1 MTIHLRERGVD
12 TVVLDI
18 EGTTTPIRF
27 VYDVLFPYAR
37 QHLAAYVAGHAGDGA
52 LDDVGR
58 LLEREWATDLSPG
71 DDPPDW
77 QSGPAETLGRSIVAY
92 ATWLMDRD
100 RKSTGLKL
108 LQGRIWERGYADG
121 VLRGAVFPDVPGALQ
136 RWRDS
141 HVEVAIYSSGSVLA
155 QKLLFGTTADGDLTR
170 FITAFFDTGV
180 GAKGD
185 PDSYRRIAAKLGRRT
200 AAILFVSDAPGEV
213 AAAASAGMSTLLC
226 VRPGNAP
233 VPEPVSGPSG
243 VVDRICSFDEIAA

>member
-1 MTIHLRERGVD
+1 
-12 TVVLDI
+12 VVLDI

-155 QKLLFGTTADGDLTR
+155 QKLLFSTTVDGDLTSM
-170 FITAFFDTGV
+170 IDGFFDTAI
-180 GAKGD
+180 GAKVD
-185 PDSYRRIAAKLGRRT
+185 AASYVRIADALAVRT
-200 AAILFVSDAPGEV
+200 NEILFLSDAPKEV
-213 AAAASAGMSTLLC
+213 DAARAA
-226 VRPGNAP
+226 
-233 VPEPVSGPSG
+233 G
-243 VVDRICSFDEIAA
+243 VQAIVVTDPAVFGRV